1 MTRLRALAARETGM
15 TLVEVMVTMM
25 MLSIVMV
32 VFFGVLVSIQNAVV
46 RQDNLSRTNDQAR
59 LALEQLDREIRSGN
73 VLYDP
78 ASENPANYT
87 LRIYTQSNATTRTP
101 SPGYWCTLWTINSSQ
116 QLVTRVWPPLQPE
129 NATPWRVV
137 AEGIVNRV
145 VSPTVLAFWIDA
157 DPNKGGRTVDMKLV
171 VNQDLTNRPTQTIT
185 VQTSSTGRNTSYGFP
200 QSVCATTP
208 T

>member
-15 TLVEVMVTMM
+15 TLVELMVTMM
-25 MLSIVMV
+25 MLSVVMV
-32 VFFGVLVSIQNAVV
+32 VFFGVLASIQKAVV
-46 RQDNLSRTNDQAR
+46 HQDNLSRTNDQAR
-59 LALEQLDREIRSGN
+59 LGLEQLDREIRSGN

-78 ASENPANYT
+78 ASESPANYT
-87 LRIYTQSNATTRTP
+87 LRVYTQSNPGARF
-101 SPGYWCTLWTINSSQ
+101 PGYTSVCSLWTINSSQ
-116 QLVTRVWPPLQPE
+116 QLVTRVWPPNKPE
-129 NATPWRVV
+129 DATPWRVV

-145 VSPTVLAFWIDA
+145 VSPAVLAFWIDT

-171 VNQDLTNRPTQTIT
+171 VNQDLTNKSTQTIT

-200 QSVCATTP
+200 QDVCEMTP